1 MSHIHIPD
9 GVLPWWLWIAGW
21 LTAAVLLGIA
31 AKRATH
37 TGARRA
43 VPLIGA
49 VSALV
54 LVAMSSEIV
63 PIAYHVNLTV
73 IAGVLLGPWLGLIA
87 AFIVVLVLALLG
99 HGGVTVIG
107 LNTLV
112 IGTEI
117 ALGWAL
123 VRGGTRLAGIR
134 KIRPIAG
141 VATVL
146 TLALTTTML
155 VGIVALAGTPATTRE
170 TGALDAETLEFRNPF
185 SDGVLQ
191 LGLLG
196 GHGHDEIEAD
206 ETDHE
211 HEGEHEGETLAVSR
225 FATVVYTLG
234 PIGWLI
240 EALVTAAVLGYVG
253 RVRPGLLFGGQGIQG
268 RVARIGDEHGAR

>member
-21 LTAAVLLGIA
+21 LAAAALLGIA
-31 AKRATH
+31 ARRATR
-37 TGARRA
+37 TGSRRA

-54 LVAMSSEIV
+54 LVSMSSEIV

-73 IAGVLLGPWLGLIA
+73 IAGVLLGPWLGVIA

-99 HGGVTVIG
+99 HGGVTVMG

-123 VRGGTRLAGIR
+123 VRGGTRLLGIK
-134 KIRPIAG
+134 KIRPVAG
-141 VATVL
+141 IATVL

-155 VGIVALAGTPATTRE
+155 VGIVALAGAPATTRE

-185 SDGVLQ
+185 SEGVFQ

-196 GHGHDEIEAD
+196 GDGHGEA
-206 ETDHE
+206 EAGESE
-211 HEGEHEGETLAVSR
+211 HGHEGETLAVSR

-234 PIGWLI
+234 PIGWLL

-253 RVRPGLLFGGQGIQG
+253 RVRPGLLFGGQGIQN